1 MMAERAKCP
10 KCGAEVFASDDVCM
24 DCGADL
30 VAARQ
35 EREPPPARPAAE
47 PEPER
52 EPRREQTPAP
62 EAEEPS
68 PLRWLWVPAMRGSAR
83 YPILRA
89 YQYVCMLSAWGSLI
103 TGVATVGM
111 LIIGWMDLRRFVGG
125 VPAGLD
131 AVALAAT
138 VGVIVLWSIFWA
150 FTLRALVEGIQVYLD
165 IESNTRRSAE
175 LAEAEAAARAGEV

>member
-1 MMAERAKCP
+1 MAERAKCP

-35 EREPPPARPAAE
+35 EREPLPARPAPEAE
-47 PEPER
+47 AER
-52 EPRREQTPAP
+52 EPRREEPPAH
-62 EAEEPS
+62 EADEPS
-68 PLRWLWVPAMRGSAR
+68 PLRWLWVPPMRGASR

-89 YQYVCMLSAWGSLI
+89 YQYVCMLSAWGSLV
-103 TGVATVGM
+103 TGAAIVGM

-125 VPAGLD
+125 MPAGLD

-138 VGVIVLWSIFWA
+138 VGVIVLWSVFWA

-165 IESNTRRSAE
+165 IESNTRLS
-175 LAEAEAAARAGEV
+175 AEAAEAAMASASASA

>member
-35 EREPPPARPAAE
+35 EKEHRPARAAAE
-47 PEPER
+47 PEPPR
-52 EPRREQTPAP
+52 EPRREARPAP
-62 EAEEPS
+62 EAEPPS
-68 PLRWLWVPAMRGSAR
+68 PLRWLWVPMMRGASR

-89 YQYVCMLSAWGSLI
+89 YQYVCMLSAWGSLV
-103 TGVATVGM
+103 TGTAAVGM

-131 AVALAAT
+131 AVALAAI
-138 VGVIVLWSIFWA
+138 VGIIVLWSVFWA

-165 IESNTRRSAE
+165 IEDNTRRSAE
-175 LAEAEAAARAGEV
+175 AAQETAGQGAGA